1 MSTID
6 SIIQYRGGL
15 YMGAAFDNEPHGFG
29 FYSLPGGKRYSP
41 IWFIGDFRYGQEH
54 GFGTMFYPNDG
65 SCYTGLYSQ
74 GKAQRDTVLSSTEIN
89 THLQSHIIHISHV
102 LNGVKEDLDDA
113 RTTTEQVGSSL
124 SNWQTKFDILCNLA
138 QMSGV
143 DQAIL
148 NNVRNE
154 RDSRT
159 LFNLA
164 QASAIDHNSTF
175 NNIMMEHENEH

>member
-1 MSTID
+1 MT
-6 SIIQYRGGL
+6 
-15 YMGAAFDNEPHGFG
+15 P
-29 FYSLPGGKRYSP
+29 
-41 IWFIGDFRYGQEH
+41 
-54 GFGTMFYPNDG
+54 
-65 SCYTGLYSQ
+65 
-74 GKAQRDTVLSSTEIN
+74 
-89 THLQSHIIHISHV
+89 
-102 LNGVKEDLDDA
+102 

-164 QASAIDHNSTF
+164 QASAIDHNTTF
-175 NNIMMEHENEH
+175 NNIMIEHENEH